1 MPPPVPILSLIERF
15 EFHRQAYILGKYN
28 ETQLRREFVDKFFSA
43 LGWDTDN
50 NKGFSEKYKEVL
62 HEEPVRI
69 RGTTLFFDYTFRI
82 GGARK
87 FIVETK
93 KPSVR
98 IKDAAEAALQLRRYA
113 WNQKLP
119 LSILTNFEEFAIY
132 DCRIKPENGDAASK
146 ARIEYFTYKEYPEK
160 WDWLVSIIAPDS
172 ILRGSFDKYAETTKG
187 KRGTATVDDDI
198 LAEIEQWRDALAKNI
213 ALRNASLTVEELN
226 SVVQRTIDRIL
237 FLRICEDRGIEEYE
251 TLHKLLEGE
260 QIYERLC
267 QIFRYADDK
276 YNSGLFHFQQEPD
289 WDESPDTL
297 SLTVAIDDKILKG
310 IIKRLYFPDSQY
322 EFSLIPPAILGHVY
336 EQFLGKVIRLTEGH
350 QAKVEYKPEVKKA
363 GGVFYTPQ
371 YIVEYIV
378 KHTVGELV
386 KDKTPREVSKLHI
399 LDPACGSGSFL
410 IGAYQYLLDWHRDW
424 YIANLVPVFKEKNSV
439 TDPAVQALLP
449 EQGPKKK
456 KSAAAIDLPIYN
468 PGNGKEVPP
477 SQRVRSDW
485 KLTTAEKK
493 RILLNNIFGVDI
505 DQQAVE
511 VTKLSLL
518 LKVLEEDN
526 QETVSKQL
534 TITAE
539 RALPSLDHNIKC
551 GNSLISWDIV
561 TPEMPLDEVKRIN
574 PFDWSKEF
582 EPVMAAGGF
591 DAVIGNPPY
600 VRQET
605 LGSEF
610 KEYAKKNY
618 ETYMGTADLYVYFFE
633 KGHKLLRKE
642 GFFGVICA
650 NKFMRSNYGI
660 NLRSFLSAKSKLLQI
675 IDFGELPVFQ
685 NASTFPAIF
694 LTQNLSPNEQ
704 NFVYAPVKELNFS
717 SLDEEVK
724 TIGQNLNSASLK
736 DNTWTLTNNSET
748 EIIEKLNKV
757 GIPLGQYVKN
767 EIYWGIKTGSN
778 KVFVIDEKQKEIL
791 IQKDQ
796 KSAEI
801 IKPFIIGDEIRKYRI
816 NFNKKYLIFS
826 RRGIK
831 ISDYPAILEYLKPF
845 KNQLMPKPKDWQ
857 GETWEGRK
865 QGSYQWYELQDSVD
879 YFQEFAKPKIIF
891 PDIAK
896 ESRMTFDSTGLYVGN
911 TGYIIPK
918 NDLYLLGVLNSKLIF
933 SYYKRIATVIGDPDK
948 GGRLRW
954 FSQDVVK
961 IPIRTINPNDPAD
974 IARHDRMVALVTQML
989 DLNKKLQDA
998 RLEQE
1003 KTMLSRQIAA
1013 TDGAIDKLV
1022 YELYGL
1028 TGEEI
1033 RIVEGNES
1041 E

>member
-1 MPPPVPILSLIERF
+1 MPAPDPILSLIERF

-43 LGWDTDN
+43 LGWDVDN

-213 ALRNASLTVEELN
+213 AIRNPSLTVEELN

-260 QIYERLC
+260 QVYERIC
-267 QIFRYADDK
+267 QLFRYADDK

-297 SLTVAIDDKILKG
+297 SLSIAIDDKVLKG

-386 KDKTPREVSKLHI
+386 KDKTPREVSKLRI

-449 EQGPKKK
+449 EQAPKKK
-456 KSAAAIDLPIYN
+456 KSAATMDLPIYN
-468 PGNGKEVPP
+468 PGNGKDVRLSE
-477 SQRVRSDW
+477 RVRSDW

-518 LKVLEEDN
+518 LKVLEEEN

-551 GNSLISWDIV
+551 GNSLIGWDIL
-561 TPEMPLDEVKRIN
+561 TPEMPADEVKRIN

-591 DAVIGNPPY
+591 NAVIGNPPY

-605 LGSEF
+605 LGPEF
-610 KEYAKKNY
+610 KDYAKKHY
-618 ETYMGTADLYVYFFE
+618 ETFAGTADLYVYFFE
-633 KGHKLLRKE
+633 KAHSLLQKE
-642 GFFGVICA
+642 GYFGMICS
-650 NKFMRSNYGI
+650 NKFMKAKYGV
-660 NLRSFLSAKSKLLQI
+660 NLREFIATKTRLVQI

-694 LTQNLSPNEQ
+694 ITKKSNIIEQ
-704 NFVYAPVKELNFS
+704 HFDYVPIKRLGFS
-717 SLDEEVK
+717 SLDDEVK
-724 TIGQNLNSASLK
+724 NCKTNLTHQALAGEN
-736 DNTWTLTNNSET
+736 WTLTNEKELTIINKMK
-748 EIIEKLNKV
+748 EIGKRLEEYTNGEIFRGIITGLN
-757 GIPLGQYVKN
+757 
-767 EIYWGIKTGSN
+767 EA
-778 KVFVIDEKQKEIL
+778 FVIDNETKDKL
-791 IQKDQ
+791 INEN
-796 KSAEI
+796 SVNSTL
-801 IKPFIIGDEIRKYRI
+801 IKPFIIGDNVRRYRTLI
-816 NFNKKYLIFS
+816 KEKNVILMPKGWTNAQSRDAKNKWNWLNEN
-826 RRGIK
+826 
-831 ISDYPAILEYLKPF
+831 YPAISRRLEPF
-845 KNQLMPKPKDWQ
+845 AEAAEKRLDKGNFW
-857 GETWEGRK
+857 WELRACEYY
-865 QGSYQWYELQDSVD
+865 SSFE
-879 YFQEFAKPKIIF
+879 KPKIIF
-891 PDIAK
+891 PNICK
-896 ESRMTFDSTGLYVGN
+896 EPRFTFDIQNFYSNQKT
-911 TGYIIPK
+911 YIIPIDDK
-918 NDLYLLGVLNSKLIF
+918 YLLGLLNSKLIWLF
-933 SYYKRIATVIGDPDK
+933 LKRTCTCLGDPDK
-948 GGRLRW
+948 GGRLELSYIYVRE
-954 FSQDVVK
+954 
-961 IPIRTINPNDPAD
+961 IPIRSINFSDPTD
-974 IARHDRMVALVTQML
+974 VARHDRMVTLVTQML

-1003 KTMLSRQIAA
+1003 RTMLSRQIEA
-1013 TDGAIDKLV
+1013 TDDAIDKLV
-1022 YELYGL
+1022 YELYEL
-1028 TGEEI
+1028 TEEEVKV
-1033 RIVEGNES
+1033 VEGIK
-1041 E
+1041 